1 MDNIWTFG
9 KEVYVDSVKNE
20 EEESTTGLLD
30 TPLVMDL
37 EADNSDVLWYIARSP
52 STQHVYSLFS
62 KLSIDRESSEVYH
75 SNWYSVGQ
83 QTNLG
88 YK

>member
-37 EADNSDVLWYIARSP
+37 EADNSDGL
-52 STQHVYSLFS
+52 
-62 KLSIDRESSEVYH
+62 
-75 SNWYSVGQ
+75 
-83 QTNLG
+83 
-88 YK
+88 